1 MIPSQDHICRDF
13 KVDREVFFS
22 PFLYFCFV
30 LFCSLFFSF
39 YITTGQSNCFYN
51 REMIAEVIDESNDLR
66 LTFDQEIIN
75 NLQRLNHCGIVN
87 RIFVMSERHT
97 LYFGL
102 WSTDRSRHWKDLYL
116 SVFGY
121 FGKKNEEKK
130 TRKKLTIQ

>member
-102 WSTDRSRHWKDLYL
+102 WSTDRSRH
-116 SVFGY
+116 
-121 FGKKNEEKK
+121 
-130 TRKKLTIQ
+130 